1 MKFITE
7 DDLRDV
13 YKKEPFTS
21 YDLEPETRLTPGAR
35 QFLADRGINM
45 FDDVPLIK
53 KTEGNQL
60 KKSPLLD
67 KKTNWRKKKLESR
80 MKVVEAMFLLTEEE
94 LLKKDVCLAQSLILL
109 GKQFSCINGAVAGNG
124 AIESLGCQECTGI
137 TADNFSE
144 DIGDCFEIN
153 EFHMQLEKGR
163 EILLLHTL
171 RCELREIEPIVLEL
185 YERNQNSEEENRLYE
200 EVIEKVNQVI
210 NTLSQMICTAFG
222 GKKCQR
228 LG

>member
-7 DDLRDV
+7 DDLRDL
-13 YKKEPFTS
+13 YKKEPFTA

-45 FDDVPLIK
+45 FDDIPCMK
-53 KTEGNQL
+53 KTEGTQ
-60 KKSPLLD
+60 KKASPLAN
-67 KKTNWRKKKLESR
+67 KKTNWRKKKLEGR

-109 GKQFSCINGAVAGNG
+109 GKQFSCINGELAGKG
-124 AIESLGCQECTGI
+124 PAESITCQECTGI
-137 TADNFSE
+137 TQENFSD

-171 RCELREIEPIVLEL
+171 RCELREIEPIVMEL
-185 YERNQNSEEENRLYE
+185 CESNQNSEEEDRLCE
-200 EVIEKVNQVI
+200 DVIEKVNQII
-210 NTLSQMICTAFG
+210 NSLSQMICTAFG
-222 GKKCQR
+222 GKKCLR
-228 LG
+228 MG